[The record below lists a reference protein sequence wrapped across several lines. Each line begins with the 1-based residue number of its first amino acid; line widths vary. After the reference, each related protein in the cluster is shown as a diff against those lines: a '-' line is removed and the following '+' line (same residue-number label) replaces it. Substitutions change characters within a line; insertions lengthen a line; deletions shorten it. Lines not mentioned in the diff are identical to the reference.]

1 MTVSAAD
8 IAAIRR
14 MTAVTN
20 TEYSDDEVT
29 DIVERYP
36 VADAAGN
43 FPTTPDGEVNADW
56 TPRYDLHAAAADIWD
71 EKASSLA
78 ARYDFTADGSTYH
91 RSQAYNQAMQ
101 QARWHRSR
109 RMIGTHRMVAY
120 PRLEQDEE
128 V

>member
-20 TEYSDDEVT
+20 TEYTDDALTAIIELYPLP
-29 DIVERYP
+29 DIK
-36 VADAAGN
+36 GN
-43 FPTTPDGEVNADW
+43 FPYTDQGEVNTDW

-78 ARYDFTADGSTYH
+78 ARYDFAADGSTYH

-109 RMIGTHRMVAY
+109 RMMGTHQMVAY
-120 PRLEQDEE
+120 PPMEQDEE